1 MNKEEKENQENLKV
15 EPVDTDDILTIPN
28 ILSFLR
34 ILLITPFM
42 ILFLNGNY
50 VWASLM
56 IIISGLTDCVDGF
69 IARKFNQVSEFG
81 KVLDPVADKLTLLAV
96 GVGICIISPEVITV
110 MVILIIKDILMMVG
124 GLSLIKNNIKPP
136 QARWYGK
143 VGTVLFYLSVCT
155 IVVLKIAGITVPY
168 LSLIMLSI
176 TAGAMIFA
184 LIKYFLLF
192 LDLLK
197 NSDANQNKEGE

>member
-1 MNKEEKENQENLKV
+1 MMDKEERVKKRNLKA
-15 EPVDTDDILTIPN
+15 ERVDTEDILTIPN

-50 VWASLM
+50 IWASLM

-124 GLSLIKNNIKPP
+124 GLSLIKNDIKNWIDFN
-136 QARWYGK
+136 AG
-143 VGTVLFYLSVCT
+143 T
-155 IVVLKIAGITVPY
+155 IVTGDTFEQKLDE
-168 LSLIMLSI
+168 
-176 TAGAMIFA
+176 
-184 LIKYFLLF
+184 LIKLVADTASGKLTVNERY
-192 LDLLK
+192 
-197 NSDANQNKEGE
+197 NSREIAIFKTGVTL